1 MIEEQREL
9 CTEIFEKLMALPCAR
24 LFWDS
29 DYELVND
36 RVEQPFNFKLICAK
50 LSRGVY
56 SSPQMFIANMR
67 TLLTNSMLSEN
78 KFRRAAGRYL
88 FNYLE
93 ELLSES
99 SPTLAPCVLPVQK
112 LEVMLGNVSSMLKN
126 APKEDGPQPSQEM
139 ATCALENQPE
149 EITADVLRDDLAL
162 LGSSDR
168 ILKVAGFISAK
179 QPDCVLMDRWSLHFD
194 FGLMTPEMRC
204 ELHKYIMSL
213 VQRLAS
219 GEL

>member
-9 CTEIFEKLMALPCAR
+9 CTEIFQKLMALPCAR

-29 DYELVND
+29 DHELIND
-36 RVEQPFNFKLICAK
+36 RIEQPFNFKLIFAK
-50 LSRGVY
+50 LSRGLY

-67 TLLTNSMLSEN
+67 TLLSNSMDFGEN

-88 FNYLE
+88 YNYLE

-126 APKEDGPQPSQEM
+126 MEKEEAPHQAREI
-139 ATCALENQPE
+139 ATCALQNQPE
-149 EITADVLRDDLAL
+149 EITAEVLRDDLAL
-162 LGSSDR
+162 LGSSDK

-179 QPDCVLMDRWSLHFD
+179 QPDCVLMDTSLHFD

-204 ELHKYIMSL
+204 DLHNYIMSL

-219 GEL
+219 GEI